1 LFFLSFAVAAVSVSV
16 SVSSISSCACK
27 IASKRNETQ
36 ILIMSSL
43 EICASISLQQIYVV
57 EGEAEEEHH
66 HHHFFYKK
74 NEECLN

>member
-16 SVSSISSCACK
+16 SVSLIS
-27 IASKRNETQ
+27 SKRNETQ

-43 EICASISLQQIYVV
+43 EICTSISLQQIYVV
-57 EGEAEEEHH
+57 DGEAEEEHRH